1 MLIYSQINGLQS
13 LRIMCLDLCLICS
26 LCWSAQATSTD
37 MTYFYLLYTFSL
49 QSSALAKPRWFPWDT
64 TRSLWT
70 RSRMGSWRE
79 SCLTTP
85 VSTLNRAAKSTIL
98 GLSRKPEMRCVV
110 GVGSVG
116 VVGGCTLYMKLVYWQ
131 IESSFLILWWWC
143 MAVHSW
149 WSDLSDN
156 DNYWYSKRIILDFL
170 ECSSVQTVSFEFLL
184 YKCSFSSWCNS
195 SPDLRSAIRVGLL
208 DYTIACCIHHS
219 MHVHWLCNVFWLL
232 RCVVR
237 FNGLWGFL
245 LWTHLAP
252 SLGFTIL

>member
-1 MLIYSQINGLQS
+1 MQPLLICPGDFYRHDLFLFTVYIFTTEFSSCEATVIS
-13 LRIMCLDLCLICS
+13 LRYDKEFVDEIKDGQLAGVLLDHTC
-26 LCWSAQATSTD
+26 
-37 MTYFYLLYTFSL
+37 FYAEQGGQVY
-49 QSSALAKPRWFPWDT
+49 DT
-64 TRSLWT
+64 GFITKTRDEVC
-70 RSRMGSWRE
+70 G
-79 SCLTTP
+79 
-85 VSTLNRAAKSTIL
+85 
-98 GLSRKPEMRCVV
+98 G
-110 GVGSVG
+110 
-116 VVGGCTLYMKLVYWQ
+116 GGCTLYMKLVYWQ

-149 WSDLSDN
+149 WSNLSDN
-156 DNYWYSKRIILDFL
+156 NNYWYSKRIDLDFL

-252 SLGFTIL
+252 ALGFTIL